1 MSPAPAASWTFLY
14 CYPEEHTNLENNG
27 GVTRMVDQKAT
38 RRRFLIAAITYS
50 GLLSTGMG
58 IALLRAS
65 AVWARSSTGKSGE
78 LARMARLLFP
88 HAGIADDVY
97 AEVIDSILSDAAND
111 ASMTDTL
118 NIALIEL
125 NTAQDGDWVNA
136 SAGEQIAAM
145 KAVENEAFFGVI
157 LGSVR
162 VRFYNHPKV
171 WEHIGYPGSSVEHGG
186 YVDRGFD
193 DIDWLPGGA

>member
-1 MSPAPAASWTFLY
+1 MNQGEAS
-14 CYPEEHTNLENNG
+14 
-27 GVTRMVDQKAT
+27 
-38 RRRFLIAAITYS
+38 RRRFLVATIAYS
-50 GLLSTGMG
+50 GLISTGMG
-58 IALLRAS
+58 AALLRAS
-65 AVWARSSTGKSGE
+65 SAWAQSAEGEAGE
-78 LARMARLLFP
+78 LTRMARLLFP
-88 HAGIADDVY
+88 HVGIADDVY
-97 AEVIDSILSDAAND
+97 AEVIDSILSAAASD

-118 NIALIEL
+118 TMAVTEL

-145 KAVENEAFFGVI
+145 QAVENEAFFGAI

-193 DIDWLPGGA
+193 DIDWLPEEA